1 MIPGGRPKRE
11 TAVSSKTTNLERGRV
26 LLLWLRMLPFTY
38 VNGVTHLC
46 LQRGTHAE
54 ELPIAIETIFAVL
67 VHRARTGNLS
77 ALIRMHAR
85 GEVVLVLAA
94 PGQRRPSS
102 NTLARTMIRPTR
114 IFSN

>member
-1 MIPGGRPKRE
+1 
-11 TAVSSKTTNLERGRV
+11 V

-38 VNGVTHLC
+38 VNGVTDLC

-67 VHRARTGNLS
+67 VHRAWTGNLS

-85 GEVVLVLAA
+85 GEGQVVLVLAA